1 MAQPIHFDPNGA
13 LGGTIGTDLT
23 APQALELGLS
33 LAPAGKAALG
43 WSGGDG
49 AAMLSRAL
57 GAGLCSGGATVLAHD
72 GCCPASAAWLGEY
85 YGLPLSLFVEQ
96 VGPRAY
102 LRSFGPDSLPKAPT
116 GAAHSVTADRVGH
129 WEPICGVNTT
139 WSADVSRRLGGAEA
153 GVPLLVSIPGDSR
166 WDSVAADTLERLGC
180 RVLRREAPGV
190 PSFSA
195 DRGGFWL
202 LGVDELGRA
211 ADPARLLALICR
223 LELEEGRPVAV
234 EGGAPAVIDAM
245 GKTLGALV
253 LRTGRDRNVREISAA
268 SPWLRCALFAAAYL
282 ARTMIRRRITLAELV
297 DALPPFA
304 RQRIQVPLRRD
315 PDRVLNDFTSRFRR
329 AEPAGEG
336 IRLNTADG
344 WIYVAPK
351 ANARALLLQADADT
365 AELAEELCGFYREE
379 LSRLD
384 QTEPSVRSRRTK

>member
-1 MAQPIHFDPNGA
+1 MESSLHFDPSGI

-23 APQALELGLS
+23 ARQALELGLS
-33 LAPAGKAALG
+33 LALAGKAALG

-72 GCCPASAAWLGEY
+72 GCCPAAAAWLGEY

-96 VGPRAY
+96 VGPKAY

-116 GAAHSVTADRVGH
+116 GTAHSVTADRVGH

-139 WSADVSRRLGGAEA
+139 WSADVSRRLGGVES
-153 GVPLLVSIPGDSR
+153 GSPLLVSVPGDTR

-180 RVLRREAPGV
+180 RVLRREVPGV

-202 LGVDELGRA
+202 LGVDERGRA

-234 EGGAPAVIDAM
+234 EGNAPAVIDAM
-245 GKTLGALV
+245 GQKLGATV
-253 LRTGRDRNVREISAA
+253 LRSGRDKNTREVSAS
-268 SPWLRCALFAAAYL
+268 SPWLRCALFAVGYL
-282 ARTMIRRRITLAELV
+282 ARTMATHHITLADLM
-297 DALPPFA
+297 DSLPPFA
-304 RQRIQVPLRRD
+304 RQRTQVPLHRD
-315 PDRVLNDFTSRFRR
+315 PERVLTDFTARFRR
-329 AEPAGEG
+329 AEPAGDG

-344 WIYVAPK
+344 WVYVAPK
-351 ANARALLLQADADT
+351 ADTRALLLQADADT
-365 AELAEELCGFYREE
+365 MELAEELCEFYREE

-384 QTEPSVRSRRTK
+384 ETEPSVRPRRTK

>member
-1 MAQPIHFDPNGA
+1 MEQQLHFSRGGV

-23 APQALELGLS
+23 ARQALDLGLS

-49 AAMLSRAL
+49 AALLARAL

-102 LRSFGPDSLPKAPT
+102 LRSFGPDSLPKSPT
-116 GAAHSVTADRVGH
+116 GTAHSVTADRIGR
-129 WEPICGVNTT
+129 WEPLCGVNTT
-139 WSADVSRRLGGAEA
+139 WAADVSRRLDNTVTGA
-153 GVPLLVSIPGDSR
+153 PLLLSIPGDTR
-166 WDSVAADTLERLGC
+166 WDSVAADALERLGC
-180 RVLRREAPGV
+180 RVLRREVSGV

-202 LGVDELGRA
+202 LAVDERGRA
-211 ADPARLLALICR
+211 ADPARLLTLVCR

-245 GKTLGALV
+245 GQTLGTPV
-253 LRTGRDRNVREISAA
+253 LRSGRDKNTREVSAA
-268 SPWLRCALFAAAYL
+268 SPWLRCALFAAGYL
-282 ARTMIRRRITLAELV
+282 ARAMARRRTTLAQLL
-297 DALPPFA
+297 DTLPPFA
-304 RQRIQVPLRRD
+304 RRRTEVPLHRD
-315 PDRVLNDFTSRFRR
+315 ADRVLTDFTARFRR
-329 AEPAGEG
+329 AEPAGDG
-336 IRLNTADG
+336 VRLSTAGG
-344 WIYVAPK
+344 WVYVAPR
-351 ANARALLLQADADT
+351 ASGRALLLQSDADT
-365 AELAEELCGFYREE
+365 MELAEELCGFYQEE

-384 QTEPSVRSRRTK
+384 EIEPSIRPRRTK

>member
-1 MAQPIHFDPNGA
+1 MEQTLHFGSSGI
-13 LGGTIGTDLT
+13 LGGTIGTELT
-23 APQALELGLS
+23 ARQALELGLS

-49 AAMLSRAL
+49 AAMLARAL

-85 YGLPLSLFVEQ
+85 YGLPLSLFIEQ

-116 GAAHSVTADRVGH
+116 GTAHSVTADRVGH
-129 WEPICGVNTT
+129 WEPLCGVNAT
-139 WSADVSRRLGGAEA
+139 WAADASRRLGGFETGA
-153 GVPLLVSIPGDSR
+153 PLLISIPGDTR
-166 WDSVAADTLERLGC
+166 WDSVTADMLERLGC

-202 LGVDELGRA
+202 LAVDERGRA

-234 EGGAPAVIDAM
+234 DGGAPAVIDTM
-245 GKTLGALV
+245 GRTLGATV
-253 LRTGRDRNVREISAA
+253 LRSGRDKNTREISTA
-268 SPWLRCALFAAAYL
+268 SPWLRCALFAAGYL
-282 ARTMIRRRITLAELV
+282 ARTMARRPAALADLL
-297 DALPPFA
+297 DSLPPFA
-304 RQRIQVPLRRD
+304 RRRTQVPLHRD
-315 PDRVLNDFTSRFRR
+315 PDRVLTDFTSRFRR

-336 IRLNTADG
+336 IRLSTADG
-344 WIYVAPK
+344 WVYVAPK
-351 ANARALLLQADADT
+351 ADRRALLLQADADT
-365 AELAEELCGFYREE
+365 VELAEELCGFYREE

-384 QTEPSVRSRRTK
+384 NIDPSVRPRRTK